1 VQRVQAVRMS
11 RRPVPHPKKP
21 LEVLD
26 NLLAGHRQAGL
37 EGPQQAVKYLE
48 RTAES
53 ANSMPNACKFFLY
66 DLLAEAYAQV
76 NNAAGCRLAVAQGRT
91 HLQAARSDAPAH
103 LRAALPTL
111 RLYERGIAV
120 AVDCGEFAEALELC
134 EEALAL
140 GLGAFYEAKANSIRR
155 AL

>member
-1 VQRVQAVRMS
+1 MQRIQAVRMS

-26 NLLAGHRQAGL
+26 DLLAKHRQAALG
-37 EGPQQAVKYLE
+37 GPQQAVKYLE
-48 RTAES
+48 RTVES

-76 NNAAGCRLAVAQGRT
+76 DNAAGCQAAVAQGRM
-91 HLQAARSDAPAH
+91 HLPAARSEAPHH

-111 RLYERGIAV
+111 RLYERGIAG
-120 AVDCGEFAEALELC
+120 AVERGDFAEALVLC
-134 EEALAL
+134 EEALQL
-140 GLGAFYEAKANSIRR
+140 GLGGFYAAKANSIRR
-155 AL
+155 SL